1 MKKLILFLIPL
12 LMIGCSINPQR
23 NITPESEILF
33 NKYASD
39 ENISSVIL
47 AGGCFWCMESDFEKL
62 EGVTDVISG
71 FTGGKLINP
80 TYNGNH
86 KGHYEAV
93 EITYDPAIVSYQGIL
108 DHYWVNIDPFDARGQ
123 FCDKGPSYLSAI
135 FVQNDEQR
143 KLAEKTKAA
152 VVAEFPN
159 QTVVTPILNASTFYP
174 IKGRESFH
182 QDYYKNNPIR
192 YNTYRW
198 RCGRDSRL
206 EEIWGERATH

>member
-1 MKKLILFLIPL
+1 MKKSLALALTSAAILF
-12 LMIGCSINPQR
+12 S
-23 NITPESEILF
+23 TFTHAAKTE
-33 NKYASD
+33 KA
-39 ENISSVIL
+39 VL

-71 FTGGKLINP
+71 FTGGKLKKP

-86 KGHYEAV
+86 QGHYEAV
-93 EITYDPAIVSYQGIL
+93 EITYDPAIVNYKAIL

-135 FVQNDEQR
+135 FVENDEQR
-143 KLAEKTKAA
+143 QLAEKTKAA

-174 IKGRESFH
+174 IKGNESYH
-182 QDYYKNNPIR
+182 QDYYKNNPVR

-206 EEIWGERATH
+206 EDIWGDRATH

>member
-1 MKKLILFLIPL
+1 MKKSLALALTSAAILF
-12 LMIGCSINPQR
+12 S
-23 NITPESEILF
+23 TFTHAAKTE
-33 NKYASD
+33 KA
-39 ENISSVIL
+39 VL

-71 FTGGKLINP
+71 FTGGKLKNP

-93 EITYDPAIVSYQGIL
+93 EITYDPAIVNYQGIL

-135 FVQNDEQR
+135 FAQNDEQR

-206 EEIWGERATH
+206 EDIWGDRATH